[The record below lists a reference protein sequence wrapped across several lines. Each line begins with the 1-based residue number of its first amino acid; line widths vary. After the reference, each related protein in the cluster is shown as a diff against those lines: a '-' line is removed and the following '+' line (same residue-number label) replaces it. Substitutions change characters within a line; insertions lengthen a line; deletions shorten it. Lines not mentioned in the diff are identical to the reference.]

1 MIQMNEKII
10 IKREKKKQ
18 SLQEQYND
26 CVEEWVAYWRANPH
40 RFITDYL
47 GLKLYSFQKVL
58 IYQMNMN
65 TNYIFVGSRGIAKST
80 LTLLFAI
87 QRACLYPGQK
97 ILVVCPAKGQSS
109 RFIKKIYELM
119 RESPNLQDEIVVDKI
134 KSGIEEPSI
143 PFKNGSK
150 IFAAVYGEN
159 SLGIRADILI
169 IDEFVRTE
177 KEIIT
182 RVFDP
187 MLSDSRKPLYLDVK
201 SKKEKRKYYEK
212 EDLKKIYLS
221 SIRRADEWS
230 YKELENYIELMTSGD
245 ETYGATILPYQLGVK
260 EGFISKKK
268 VEDVFRSNMD
278 ESPEIIRAEYLAIP
292 ERGTGNSYFT
302 YNMFEKIRN
311 NSRALYCMSDLEY
324 IEYKGNFQKWFL
336 YQEKIPNEIRLLCID
351 IALLESSKN
360 DNTAIFIIR
369 LIPDGGRYKKVLAY
383 GESMHGINSIIQ
395 VKRAKQLFY
404 ELECDWVVLDTQGSG
419 QGIFD
424 YATIETYDSERGVVY
439 PAWTVTNYEDVKM
452 VTRTISNE
460 AVPVIYSVKTPVQL
474 KSAMFSNMRN
484 LITSGDLSL
493 LSEMQEAIDYLNQY
507 YKYYNIEDDDL
518 KNRMLNS
525 YAQTDMLINEA
536 INLDQV
542 VVQGYLSLKEK
553 SGRRKDRVMAVA
565 YGLWYAKKI
574 EDEYINM
581 SNSTNIL
588 DYVFYV

>member
-80 LTLLFAI
+80 LTLLFAV

-119 RESPNLQDEIVVDKI
+119 RETPNLQDEIIVDKI

-187 MLSDSRKPLYLDVK
+187 MLSDSRKPLYLDIK
-201 SKKEKRKYYEK
+201 SKKEKIKYYEK
-212 EDLKKIYLS
+212 EDLKKVYLS

-230 YKELENYIELMTSGD
+230 YKELENYIDLMTSGD
-245 ETYGATILPYQLGVK
+245 ETYGATVLPYQLGVK

-302 YNMFEKIRN
+302 YSMFEKIRN

-360 DNTAIFIIR
+360 DNTAIFILR
-369 LIPDGGRYKKVLAY
+369 LIPDGGKYKKVLAY

-424 YATIETYDSERGVVY
+424 YATIETYDNERGVVY
-439 PAWTVTNYEDVKM
+439 PAWTVINYEDVKM
-452 VTRTISNE
+452 VTRTISND

-493 LSEMQEAIDYLNQY
+493 LSEMQEGIDYLNQY

-525 YAQTDMLINEA
+525 YAQTDMLVNEA
-536 INLDQV
+536 INLDQI

-574 EDEYINM
+574 EDDYINM